1 MGKLRDEQKG
11 IIFIVLILVVLLLMT
26 IFFVF
31 SLQTDDVQETIN
43 SDKDNLV
50 RILFV
55 VEDEQ
60 SEVMFSNVLIYNP
73 SSKKGALYNLPGY
86 TGAIY
91 QSLGKT
97 DRLDN
102 VYNQLGIQSYVT
114 EIQKLLGVKIPFYS
128 IIKIE
133 NLVKLCDMLDGMRVF
148 LPSPI
153 DVTSEN
159 GERWLLPS
167 GAVNLDGDKVY
178 TYLKYRSEEETED
191 NIQDRYQNVMHALLT
206 GLHNKNFVIFSKDN
220 FEPFSSCFQCNLDE
234 EDKKRLF
241 SLISEMDTESTIKQT
256 VTGMVRTVDNQ
267 RLLFPLNGGDFI
279 RESVAQTTSMILSK
293 EGQITSRVYVVE
305 VLNGSGV
312 QKQAKRTADRYENA
326 SYRVSRVGNAEKMY
340 DETVIIDHIGN
351 YSAAENVGKL
361 IYCDN
366 IEQNNEEW
374 DENFSQGVD
383 FTVILG
389 KDFVER

>member
-11 IIFIVLILVVLLLMT
+11 IIFIALIFVVLFALA

-31 SLQTDDVQETIN
+31 SLKTDNIQEAIDA
-43 SDKDNLV
+43 DKDNILRV
-50 RILFV
+50 LFV
-55 VEDEQ
+55 VEDEN
-60 SEVMFSNVLIYNP
+60 SNAMFSNVLIYNP

-97 DRLDN
+97 DRLDQ
-102 VYNQLGIQSYVT
+102 VYNQLGINSYLS

-153 DVTSEN
+153 DITSEE

-167 GAVNLDGDKVY
+167 GAVNLDGDKIY
-178 TYLKYRSEEETED
+178 TYLKYESEEETED
-191 NIQDRYQNVMHALLT
+191 NIQDRYQDVMHALLT
-206 GLHNKNFVIFSKDN
+206 GFHNKKFVIFSEDN
-220 FEPFSSCFQCNLDE
+220 FDYYNSCFECNLDHDE
-234 EDKKRLF
+234 VERLF
-241 SLISEMDTESTIKQT
+241 LLISEMDTESTIKQT

-279 RESVAQTTSMILSK
+279 RESVAQTTSMILST

-305 VLNGSGV
+305 VLNGNGV

-326 SYRVSRVGNAEKMY
+326 SYRVSKVANAEKFY
-340 DETVIIDHIGN
+340 EETVIIDHLGN
-351 YSAAENVGKL
+351 YSVAENVGKL

-366 IEQNNEEW
+366 IDQNVDDW
-374 DENFSQGVD
+374 DEPFSHGVD

-389 KDFVER
+389 KDYIER